1 MTDPTAYYTGGLAV
15 AAYDLF
21 TGFGLLAGDVEF
33 YLDHAQRFGTPIL
46 ELGAGTGRV
55 LVPLAAAG
63 HDIVGLDRS
72 PQMFAV
78 AEAKLAQNPAAAA
91 HARLVE
97 GDMTEFDLRQRFA
110 QVIVPARAFQHLIAP
125 AQQRAALRCIRR
137 HLAPG
142 GHLILDLFDPKF
154 ELLFGSGQAPLP
166 SREARDPHS
175 GHLIRRTNMSRLTD
189 PILQT
194 VQENLRFETLD
205 ATGAVIASQDTSWTV
220 RWSTRQEM
228 AYLLELC
235 GFEPVSEFS
244 DFSGSPPAY
253 GREQIWIAR
262 AV

>member
-1 MTDPTAYYTGGLAV
+1 MTDPTAYYAGGLAV

-33 YLDHAQRFGTPIL
+33 YLDHARRLGGPIL

-63 HDIVGLDRS
+63 HHIVGLDRS
-72 PQMFAV
+72 RPMLGV
-78 AEAKLAQNPAAAA
+78 AEAKLAAYPVAAA
-91 HARLVE
+91 HSRLVE
-97 GDMTEFDLRQRFA
+97 GDMTDFDLGQRFA
-110 QVIVPARAFQHLIAP
+110 QIIVPARAFQHLIAP
-125 AQQRAALRCIRR
+125 TGQRAALRCIRR

-154 ELLFGSGQAPLP
+154 ELLFAEGPNP
-166 SREARDPHS
+166 PPREARDPGS
-175 GHLIRRTNMSRLTD
+175 GHLIRRTITSRMID
-189 PILQT
+189 PMLQT
-194 VQENLRFETLD
+194 VLENLRFEVL
-205 ATGAVIASQDTSWTV
+205 GADGVVVASQDTSWTV
-220 RWSTRQEM
+220 RWNTRQEM
-228 AYLLELC
+228 GYLLELC

-262 AV
+262 AI

>member
-1 MTDPTAYYTGGLAV
+1 MTDPTAYYAGGLAV

-33 YLDHAQRFGTPIL
+33 YLDHARRFGGPIL
-46 ELGAGTGRV
+46 ELRAGTGRV

-63 HDIVGLDRS
+63 HDVVGLDRS
-72 PQMFAV
+72 RPMFAV
-78 AEAKLAQNPAAAA
+78 AAAKLAGNPVAAA

-97 GDMTEFDLRQRFA
+97 GDMTDFDLGQRFA
-110 QVIVPARAFQHLIAP
+110 QVIIPARAFQHLILP
-125 AQQRAALRCIRR
+125 AEQRAALRCIRR

-154 ELLFGSGQAPLP
+154 ELLFGEDQAPP
-166 SREARDPHS
+166 PRDARDPGS

-194 VQENLRFETLD
+194 VLENLRFEALD
-205 ATGAVIASQDTSWTV
+205 GTGAVIASQDTSWTV
-220 RWSTRQEM
+220 RWFTRPEM

-244 DFSGSPPAY
+244 DFLGSPPAY

-262 AV
+262 AI